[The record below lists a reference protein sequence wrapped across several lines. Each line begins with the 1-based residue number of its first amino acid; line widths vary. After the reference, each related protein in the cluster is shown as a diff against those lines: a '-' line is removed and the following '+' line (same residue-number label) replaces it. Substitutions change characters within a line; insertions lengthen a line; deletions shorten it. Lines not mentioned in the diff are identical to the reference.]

1 MRIVLKPDELA
12 PRKARARVS
21 RLESML
27 GSRYDDVVLV
37 ISELVTNCV
46 RHSSSDQSIEVT
58 IDVSDTTIRVEVVD
72 RGAGF
77 VATESMRGGGL
88 GLIIVDR
95 IAASWGVSTNGHCTV
110 WAELPRALEEVS
122 ESEPGA
128 APSGLRVKLSSG

>member
-1 MRIVLKPDELA
+1 MRLVLKPDELA

-21 RLESML
+21 RLESRL

-58 IDVSDTTIRVEVVD
+58 VDVSDTTIRVEVAD
-72 RGAGF
+72 RGSGF

-95 IAASWGVSTNGHCTV
+95 VAASWGVTTNGHCTV
-110 WAELPRALEEVS
+110 WAELPRAFEEVPET
-122 ESEPGA
+122 ESGSASPR
-128 APSGLRVKLSSG
+128 LRVKLPSG